1 MKGWKLTDKKTVLEE
16 EVAVKE
22 TVSNASKVKVT
33 KAMINLSDVL
43 RYNGEM
49 ESEKVVLGSYGLGI
63 ISETD
68 ANLLGLERGKRA
80 GTASLHRRG
89 DRRLV
94 AEGGR
99 RYHPPGRCKPRQR
112 AYGQSDQSIK
122 YHFKRRVML

>member
-49 ESEKVVLGSYGLGI
+49 
-63 ISETD
+63 
-68 ANLLGLERGKRA
+68 
-80 GTASLHRRG
+80 
-89 DRRLV
+89 
-94 AEGGR
+94 
-99 RYHPPGRCKPRQR
+99 
-112 AYGQSDQSIK
+112 
-122 YHFKRRVML
+122 